1 MSDLVAALR
10 ATVAGAASA
19 RDDVFVL
26 IDQEGGRVARLR
38 PPHWP
43 DYPPGAVFGALADRN
58 MDAACEAVHINA
70 RLIAHDLAALGI
82 NVDCLPVLDIPQPG
96 AHDII
101 GDRAFHTDPA
111 IAARLGRAA
120 CEGLFEG
127 GVLPVIKHIPGHG
140 RAIEDTHDGLPH
152 VSAAMDELRATD
164 FAPFKA
170 LADMP
175 LGMTAHI
182 VFESVDPKAPATD
195 SAKVIDGVIRGEIG
209 FDGVLMSDDLGMGAL
224 SGSMGERTKAAQ
236 AGGCDLILHCGGD
249 MVEMQDVASHLMPM
263 NETTVKR
270 MDAAFARLAA
280 PTAIDPEALR
290 ARRSELLKKSPGE

>member
-1 MSDLVAALR
+1 MVAALR
-10 ATVAGAASA
+10 ATVA
-19 RDDVFVL
+19 RDDVLVL

-43 DYPPGAVFGALADRN
+43 DYPPGAVFGVLAERD
-58 MDAACEAVHINA
+58 MDSAVEAVHINT

-82 NVDCLPVLDIPQPG
+82 NVDCLPVLDIPVPS

-101 GDRAFHTDPA
+101 GDRAFHADPA

-120 CEGLFEG
+120 CEGLLEG

-140 RAIEDTHDGLPH
+140 RAVEDTHDGLPH
-152 VSAAMDELRATD
+152 VDTALDELRGTD

-182 VFESVDPKAPATD
+182 VFEAVDPDAPATD
-195 SAKVIDGVIRGEIG
+195 SPKVIDGVIRGEIG

-224 SGSMGERTKAAQ
+224 SGTMGARTVAAQ
-236 AGGCDLILHCGGD
+236 AGGCDLILHCSGD
-249 MVEMQDVASHLMPM
+249 MVEMQDVAAHLKPM
-263 NETTVKR
+263 SEATSNR
-270 MDAAFARLAA
+270 MAAAFGQLHA
-280 PTAIDPEALR
+280 PEAVDPAALR
-290 ARRSELLKKSPGE
+290 DRRDELLGG

>member
-1 MSDLVAALR
+1 
-10 ATVAGAASA
+10 
-19 RDDVFVL
+19 
-26 IDQEGGRVARLR
+26 
-38 PPHWP
+38 
-43 DYPPGAVFGALADRN
+43 
-58 MDAACEAVHINA
+58 MDAACEAVRINT

-111 IAARLGRAA
+111 VAATLGRAA
-120 CEGLFEG
+120 CEGLIEG

-140 RAIEDTHDGLPH
+140 RAVEDTHDGLPH
-152 VSAAMDELRATD
+152 VDTSLDELRTSD
-164 FAPFKA
+164 FASFTA

-182 VFESVDPKAPATD
+182 VFEAVDPNAPATD
-195 SAKVIDGVIRGEIG
+195 SPKVIDGIIRGEIG

-224 SGSMGERTKAAQ
+224 SGSMGERTVAAQ

-249 MVEMQDVASHLMPM
+249 MVEMRDVANHLTPM
-263 NETTVKR
+263 SEKTVQR
-270 MDAAFARLAA
+270 MAAAFALLA
-280 PTAIDPEALR
+280 PPRVIDPEALR
-290 ARRSELLKKSPGE
+290 ARRDELIGT